1 MSRIP
6 SCLPVGAWLLLA
18 NLHAFAQ
25 VSVQLAGLEGRSQPN
40 PVIPALFGGSQQK
53 LDLRVG
59 ETITLARHLVA
70 GRSLSGGWYSCETH
84 RCKPSVGGSL
94 SRCPVIW
101 LDYAGQLVKFPEVK
115 GRTAIV
121 VHLSGLLE
129 SIQPNG
135 IRRPTPVVLGDL
147 RFEVYPATVTKDL
160 TDLLQPKP
168 DGSAQI
174 VVFGPGQKLRQF
186 LTGLHV
192 SFEYSGIGTPD
203 RFDPNRLY
211 FGELATDE
219 QFQQA
224 QDRSAGARLVLFS
237 PDESLP
243 AGVYTD
249 RSSSGVLIH
258 VTAPLLDNLNDDP
271 RAQLGLIKI
280 IRLLSAPPPS
290 AN

>member
-59 ETITLARHLVA
+59 ETITLAGTSLRADLYQVA
-70 GRSLSGGWYSCETH
+70 GTLARPIAANLQLEEVFPVAPSSGWTMQVSL
-84 RCKPSVGGSL
+84 
-94 SRCPVIW
+94 
-101 LDYAGQLVKFPEVK
+101 KFPEVK

-219 QFQQA
+219 QFQQV

-280 IRLLSAPPPS
+280 TRLLSAPPPS